1 MPLMTH
7 SLVCLPFA
15 GGGAG
20 FYRAWKNLPAPAPRI
35 VPLQLPGREELFL
48 DEPFTDAATAAAAL
62 APKVAE
68 LAGGGPVALFGHS
81 LGAVLAFELARVL
94 ERQPESGLTHLFVS
108 GSPGPW
114 TGRGNRATGLD
125 DDAFLARVQEF
136 AGYEHDALA
145 DPDMRE
151 LLLPILRADVEMHEN
166 YRPGSDEP
174 LHTPVTSL
182 RATGDTLVTRA
193 EAEEWRQ
200 ATTAAFRLVE
210 PAGGHMYL
218 ADSPLPVVEA
228 VTAALAAPAGR
239 AS

>member
-20 FYRAWKNLPAPAPRI
+20 FYRAWKDLPADAPRI

-48 DEPFTDAATAAAAL
+48 DEPFHDAVDAAEAL
-62 APKVAE
+62 APRVAD
-68 LAGGGPVALFGHS
+68 LAGDGPVALFGHS
-81 LGAVLAFELARVL
+81 LGAVLAYEVARRL
-94 ERQPESGLTHLFVS
+94 EQDAAVNLTHLFVS

-114 TGRGNRATGLD
+114 TARTRRATGLD
-125 DDAFLARVQEF
+125 DDGFLARVREF

-166 YRPGSDEP
+166 YKPVSDEP
-174 LHTPVTSL
+174 LRTPVTSL
-182 RATGDTLVTRA
+182 RATDDHLVTR
-193 EAEEWRQ
+193 EQAEEWRR

-210 PAGGHMYL
+210 PRGGHMYL
-218 ADSPLPVVEA
+218 TESPLPLLDA
-228 VTAALAAPAGR
+228 VAADLR
-239 AS
+239 S